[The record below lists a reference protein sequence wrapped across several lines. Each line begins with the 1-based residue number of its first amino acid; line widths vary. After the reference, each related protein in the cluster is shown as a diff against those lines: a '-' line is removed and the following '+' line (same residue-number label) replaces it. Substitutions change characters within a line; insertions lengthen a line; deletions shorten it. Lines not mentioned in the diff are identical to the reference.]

1 MNDDYLKVYDAA
13 MFGKEEK
20 ELRASLAERRE
31 AGKRRREQ
39 RARHRAAM
47 ALILAILVMV
57 MGAIVAARMKVENG
71 LEMPTQSQAAP
82 EETAKQTAPPVV
94 VLPAVP
100 PAVEAVTISAGLTEA
115 DTAPEEAVDP
125 LLAAGY
131 YSLAVPM
138 PFEYQGYMR
147 TYCAKYGCPYPLA
160 LATAEQE
167 STFNIDAV
175 GKLGEV
181 GIMQL
186 NPGPGGS
193 YHAELEQATG
203 LDPTTP
209 EGNIAGGCYLLGT
222 YMQKYD
228 DAAKAAMAYSMGE
241 AGARKAWADG
251 TTSTAYSRAIQ
262 EAVERWECT
271 VNAWRGE

>member
-1 MNDDYLKVYDAA
+1 MKDDYLKVYDAA

-20 ELRASLAERRE
+20 ELRAGLAERRE
-31 AGKRRREQ
+31 AGKRRRER
-39 RARHRAAM
+39 RARRHAAM
-47 ALILAILVMV
+47 AVALAALVMV
-57 MGAIVAARMKVENG
+57 LGTIVTACMETERPETAEAA
-71 LEMPTQSQAAP
+71 Q
-82 EETAKQTAPPVV
+82 EETAKQTEPPAVA
-94 VLPAVP
+94 LPAVP
-100 PAVEAVTISAGLTEA
+100 PEMEAVTVSAGLIEA
-115 DTAPEEAVDP
+115 DAVPEETVDP

-138 PFEYQGYMR
+138 SFEYQGYMR

-160 LATAEQE
+160 LAVAEQE
-167 STFNIDAV
+167 STFDMGAV

-222 YMQKYD
+222 YMQKYG
-228 DAAKAAMAYSMGE
+228 DAAKTAMAYSMGE
-241 AGARKAWADG
+241 TGARKAWADG
-251 TTSTAYSRAIQ
+251 TTSTAYSRAIL
-262 EAVERWECT
+262 EAMERWECT